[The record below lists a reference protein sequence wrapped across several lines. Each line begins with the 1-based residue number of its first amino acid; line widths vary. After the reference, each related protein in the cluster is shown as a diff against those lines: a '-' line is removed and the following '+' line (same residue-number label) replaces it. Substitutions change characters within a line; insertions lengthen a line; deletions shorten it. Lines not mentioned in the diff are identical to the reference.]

1 MKRANGQTIIQ
12 LFEEWSPKS
21 LAVEG
26 DKVGLMVGT
35 LNKPVHKVMI
45 ALDVLEDVVDEAIAK
60 NVDMIIAHHPLIF
73 KPLKQIDTSKGQGP
87 IIEKC
92 IKHDITVYA
101 AHTNLDITNGGVN
114 DMMADALG
122 LQETKV
128 LVPTQE
134 VPLKKLVAFIPESH
148 VEEVRQ
154 ALGDAGAGFI
164 GGYSHCTF
172 SSEGT
177 GTFIPG
183 EDTNPYL
190 GEKGEMEFAAEK
202 RMETVVPEPILK
214 KVLRA
219 LEKAHPYEEP
229 AYDIY
234 PLDLEGETLGLGR
247 IGKLET
253 PVSLEDFVNK
263 VKKAYDVEHVR
274 AVGSLSDTVK
284 TVALLGGDGN
294 KYWSYAKLQGADVYI
309 TGDLYYH
316 VAHDAQMEGLNL
328 IDPGHN
334 VEKIMKDGVKNK
346 LEELLDTKK
355 YSTDFIA
362 SNVSTDPFTFL

>member
-1 MKRANGQTIIQ
+1 MKPANGQTIIQ

-26 DKVGLMVGT
+26 DKVGLMIGT

-45 ALDVLEDVVDEAIAK
+45 ALDVLEEVVDEAVEK
-60 NVDMIIAHHPLIF
+60 QVDMIIAHHPLIF
-73 KPLKQIDTSKGQGP
+73 KPLKTIDTSKGQGP

-92 IKHDITVYA
+92 IKHNITVYA
-101 AHTNLDITNGGVN
+101 AHTNLDIAKGGVN
-114 DMMADALG
+114 DMMAEALK
-122 LQETKV
+122 LQDTKV

-134 VPLKKLVAFIPESH
+134 VALKKLVAFTPESH
-148 VEEVRQ
+148 VEDVRQ

-172 SSEGT
+172 SAEGT

-190 GEKGEMEFAAEK
+190 GKRGEMEFASEK
-202 RMETVVPEPILK
+202 RIETVVPENILK
-214 KVLRA
+214 NVIQA

-234 PLDLEGETLGLGR
+234 PLDLEGEVLGLGR
-247 IGKLET
+247 VGKLEK
-253 PVSLEDFVNK
+253 PVSFETFAEQVKTAFNVNS
-263 VKKAYDVEHVR
+263 VR
-274 AVGSLSDTVK
+274 AVGSLSDTIEK
-284 TVALLGGDGN
+284 VALLGGDGN
-294 KYWSYAKLQGADVYI
+294 KYWSYAKRQGADVYL

-334 VEKIMKDGVKNK
+334 VEKIMKQGVKEK
-346 LEELLDTKK
+346 MEKLLDSKK
-355 YSTDFIA
+355 YNTTFIA